1 MITQLTPNLA
11 VDRIEP
17 SAEFFSKVGFEVT
30 VQVPEDDHMGFAI
43 LVNGT
48 QQIMFQ
54 TRTSIKDD
62 CPEIEDA
69 STGSPVLI
77 FITVPDVKAVA
88 QALNGYD
95 VAMDWRETF
104 YGSTEIGFREPGGHI
119 VTFAQF
125 PAEEA

>member
-30 VQVPEDDHMGFAI
+30 VQVPEGDHMGFAI

-48 QQIMFQ
+48 QQVMFQ

-69 STGSPVLI
+69 STGSPVLL

-88 QALNGYD
+88 KALEGYE
-95 VAMDWRETF
+95 VAMNWRETF
-104 YGSTEIGFREPGGHI
+104 YGATEIGYREPGGHI

-125 PAEEA
+125 KPEE